1 MKNAK
6 MNKYMLNYKNALA
19 MQDEKN
25 STGSAGK
32 MLDVLVRDYLMKKG
46 IENGADVKCR
56 KSEKHD
62 FTLIINKK
70 VYNGE
75 TKSGGGAILYG
86 DNATVENV
94 QTYNFYKD
102 VQLIAYTLSGKIL
115 TEQNFMKITILF
127 TRQQFIDMLE
137 YTGKNGINSS
147 VTIKTTCKGV
157 KQAQIQTW
165 SAARESKFFDYI
177 EANNIPTLE
186 QFAQAIG
193 RA

>member
-6 MNKYMLNYKNALA
+6 MNQFMTNYKNVLA
-19 MQDEKN
+19 MQDEKH

-115 TEQNFMKITILF
+115 TEQNFMKITVLF

-165 SAARESKFFDYI
+165 SAARENKFFDYI
-177 EANNIPTLE
+177 EKNSIPTVE
-186 QFAQAIG
+186 QFAQSIG

>member
-6 MNKYMLNYKNALA
+6 MNQFMTNYKNVLA
-19 MQDEKN
+19 MQDEKH

-32 MLDVLVRDYLMKKG
+32 MLDVLIRDYLMKQG
-46 IENGADVKCR
+46 IKNGADVKCR

-86 DNATVENV
+86 DKATVENV

-115 TEQNFMKITILF
+115 TEQNFMKITVLF
-127 TRQQFIDMLE
+127 TREQFIEMLE

-165 SAARESKFFDYI
+165 SAARENKFFDFI
-177 EANNIPTLE
+177 ELNNIPTVE
-186 QFAQAIG
+186 QFAQSIG

>member
-1 MKNAK
+1 MKNAE
-6 MNKYMLNYKNALA
+6 MDKYLINYKSALA
-19 MQDEKN
+19 AQDQKH

-32 MLDVLVRDYLMKKG
+32 LLDVLIRDYLMKKG

-86 DNATVENV
+86 DNATIENI

-102 VQLIAYTLSGKIL
+102 VQLIAYTMTSKIL
-115 TEQNFMKITILF
+115 TEQNFMKITLLF
-127 TRQQFIDMLE
+127 TREQFINMLE
-137 YTGKNGINSS
+137 YTGKNGIVSS

-165 SAARESKFFDYI
+165 SAARESKFFDFI
-177 EANNIPTLE
+177 EANNIPTVE
-186 QFAQAIG
+186 QYAQSIG

>member
-6 MNKYMLNYKNALA
+6 MNEYLSNYKNALA
-19 MQDEKN
+19 MQDKKH

-32 MLDVLVRDYLMKKG
+32 LLDVLIRDYLMAEG
-46 IENGADVKCR
+46 IKNGADVKCR
-56 KSEKHD
+56 KSEKHA
-62 FTLIINKK
+62 FTLVINKK

-75 TKSGGGAILYG
+75 VKTGGGAILYG
-86 DNATVENV
+86 DKATVENV
-94 QTYNFYKD
+94 QSYNFYRD
-102 VQLIAYTLSGKIL
+102 VQLIAYAIDGKIL
-115 TEQNFMKITILF
+115 TEKNFMRITVLF
-127 TRQQFIDMLE
+127 TREQFINMLE

-165 SAARESKFFDYI
+165 SSARENKFFDFI
-177 EANNIPTLE
+177 ENNNIPTVE
-186 QFAQAIG
+186 QYAQSIG

>member
-1 MKNAK
+1 MKNVK
-6 MNKYMLNYKNALA
+6 MNEYLLNYKNALA
-19 MQDEKN
+19 MQDEKR

-32 MLDVLVRDYLMKKG
+32 LLDVLVRDYLMKKG

-75 TKSGGGAILYG
+75 TKSGGGAVLYG
-86 DNATVENV
+86 DNATIENV
-94 QTYNFYKD
+94 EQHNFYND
-102 VQLIAYTLSGKIL
+102 VQLIAYTMTSKIL
-115 TEQNFMKITILF
+115 TEQNFMKITLLF
-127 TRQQFIDMLE
+127 TREQFINMLE
-137 YTGKNGINSS
+137 YTGKNGIKSS

-165 SAARESKFFDYI
+165 SAARENKFFDFI
-177 EANNIPTLE
+177 EQNNIPTVE
-186 QFAQAIG
+186 QYAQSIG

>member
-86 DNATVENV
+86 DKATVENV

-115 TEQNFMKITILF
+115 TEQNFMKITVLF

-137 YTGKNGINSS
+137 YTGKNGIVSS

-165 SAARESKFFDYI
+165 SAARENKFFDFI
-177 EANNIPTLE
+177 EKNNIPTLE
-186 QFAQAIG
+186 QFARTIG
-193 RA
+193 RV

>member
-6 MNKYMLNYKNALA
+6 MNEYLNNYKNALA
-19 MQDEKN
+19 MQDKKH

-32 MLDVLVRDYLMKKG
+32 MLDVLVRDYLMKEG
-46 IENGADVKCR
+46 IKNGADVRCR

-75 TKSGGGAILYG
+75 TKTGGGAILYG
-86 DNATVENV
+86 DKATAENV
-94 QTYNFYKD
+94 QSYNFYKD
-102 VQLIAYTLSGKIL
+102 VQLIAYTINGKIL
-115 TEQNFMKITILF
+115 TEQNFMKITVLF

-165 SAARESKFFDYI
+165 SNARENKFFDFI
-177 EANNIPTLE
+177 ENNNIPTVE
-186 QFAQAIG
+186 QFAQSIG